1 MGRANRLIFPNSTFH
16 VISRGNNKEDVFR
29 SERDKYEYYRLL
41 ADAKDEDVISIF
53 HYCLMSNHVHLI
65 VWLTEQSLLSRFMKR
80 VNLAYC
86 RYFQRI
92 YGHSGHLW
100 QARFKSLFIDRD
112 DYLLQCGKYIELN
125 PVRAGIVALP
135 EEYRFSSYRYYS
147 LGESDFLLTVDPI
160 YTGLALSE
168 ESKRRR
174 YREFVVDR
182 DLFAGD
188 SSDRGD
194 SSGGEDCPR

>member
-1 MGRANRLIFPNSTFH
+1 
-16 VISRGNNKEDVFR
+16 
-29 SERDKYEYYRLL
+29 
-41 ADAKDEDVISIF
+41 
-53 HYCLMSNHVHLI
+53 MSNHVHLI

-100 QARFKSLFIDRD
+100 QARFESLFIDRD

-135 EEYRFSSYRYYS
+135 EKYRFSSYRYYS

-160 YTGLALSE
+160 YRGLALSE
-168 ESKRRR
+168 ERKRRR

-194 SSGGEDCPR
+194 TLVGGTSPLKSARGGEDLFGKLYRYKGSGEFFSKCRCDCLLCVALSKIGKRFCFMIFTEKR